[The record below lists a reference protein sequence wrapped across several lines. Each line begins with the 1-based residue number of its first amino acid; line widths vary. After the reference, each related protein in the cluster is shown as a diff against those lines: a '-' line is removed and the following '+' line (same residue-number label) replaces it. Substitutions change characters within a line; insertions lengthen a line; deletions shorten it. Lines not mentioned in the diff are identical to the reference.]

1 MQNLEE
7 KIQEY
12 KAGFRQKV
20 SKDIQEKMAKA
31 TTKLKELNLSKKALK
46 SGDKIKEFSLPNALG
61 KQISI
66 KEILSNNS
74 YAILNFYRGGWCPYC
89 SLELNEF
96 KEYINN
102 FNNLNTKIVAISPQT
117 PDATLSTQEKL
128 ELSFEVLSDVDN
140 IVSKEFGLVFKLD
153 DEVVDI
159 YKSFNIDLASSNNS
173 NNNEIPI
180 PATYLIDKNMQII
193 YHFVDEDYTN
203 RLDPA
208 ILIKEIENI

>member
-20 SKDIQEKMAKA
+20 PKDTQEKMAKA

-96 KEYINN
+96 KRYIND

>member
-31 TTKLKELNLSKKALK
+31 TTKLKELSLSNKALK
-46 SGDKIKEFSLPNALG
+46 SGDKIKDFSLQNALG

-66 KEILSNNS
+66 KEILFNNS

-102 FNNLNTKIVAISPQT
+102 FNNLNTKIVAISP
-117 PDATLSTQEKL
+117 
-128 ELSFEVLSDVDN
+128 
-140 IVSKEFGLVFKLD
+140 
-153 DEVVDI
+153 
-159 YKSFNIDLASSNNS
+159 
-173 NNNEIPI
+173 
-180 PATYLIDKNMQII
+180 
-193 YHFVDEDYTN
+193 
-203 RLDPA
+203 
-208 ILIKEIENI
+208 